1 MSDTTETVR
10 VQPWAEGQGDFVEI
24 NATDFDEAVH
34 VLLEGETLPV
44 IIPFADVPRD
54 RLIEMIVDDLKAE
67 LADVSDDDLRHGL
80 ESRRRYQARREAEE
94 QDNPFDGDG
103 DGKAGGSE
111 PSGGLT
117 KDEVIA
123 ELVALGVPH
132 RKADKKD
139 DLLAQLVEARA
150 KVNEAVDPLDIPHED
165 AGGLTLRELHA
176 DAEALG
182 IEIDPLG
189 LVSDLFAKVQA
200 AKAAKAADAAPEA
213 GGGPAPADA
222 PAVEC
227 GETQTPASDA

>member
-1 MSDTTETVR
+1 MTTSE
-10 VQPWAEGQGDFVEI
+10 
-24 NATDFDEAVH
+24 
-34 VLLEGETLPV
+34 
-44 IIPFADVPRD
+44 
-54 RLIEMIVDDLKAE
+54 AE

-200 AKAAKAADAAPEA
+200 AKAAKPLTPPPRLAAGLLRPMLL
-213 GGGPAPADA
+213 
-222 PAVEC
+222 AVEG
-227 GETQTPASDA
+227 GETRMLASDA